1 MSKQYEGN
9 AGWMRVLFVAL
20 FWLVFYMLQLLIAAV
35 VVAQCAFTLIS
46 GAPNAQLLSFGDSL
60 SLYAHEILRYV
71 TFNSDQRPFPF
82 SDFPKSD
89 LVVPTETVI
98 PSEN

>member
-1 MSKQYEGN
+1 MSTQYEGK

-20 FWLVFYMLQLLIAAV
+20 FWIVFYMSQLVIAAV

-60 SLYAHEILRYV
+60 SRYVHEILRYV

-89 LVVPTETVI
+89 LAVVEEKI
-98 PSEN
+98 ISSEN